1 MIKTEAHYKKGL
13 FQFQILKIA
22 GFYYYDCGQ
31 YDGSPESMNI
41 ANKQ

>member
-1 MIKTEAHYKKGL
+1 MIKTEAQYKNAL
-13 FQFQILKIA
+13 FIFQILKIA

-31 YDGSPESMNI
+31 YWSPESMNI